1 MNMNKKYK
9 DALFTLQ
16 NAGLSKTPQRIA
28 VLTLLLKA
36 TTPLSVRNISQ
47 ALAAKAHID
56 RVTIYRI
63 LSLFNQHGIV
73 REIASSGG
81 TNYFEMASLE
91 NPVHPH
97 FNCRNC
103 GELSCMEPLTFSQTR
118 QLISSKEDYSIDH
131 IEINISGFCAACR
144 NATKLQKQQNKQ
156 V

>member
-1 MNMNKKYK
+1 MNKKYK
-9 DALFTLQ
+9 EALLTLQ
-16 NAGLSKTPQRIA
+16 KAGLSKTPQRLA
-28 VLTLLLKA
+28 VLDILLNA
-36 TTPLSVRNISQ
+36 TTPLSVRDISQ
-47 ALAAKAHID
+47 TLAARARID

-63 LSLFNQHGIV
+63 LSLFKQHGIA

-103 GELSCMEPLTFSQTR
+103 GELSCMEPLTFSQSR
-118 QLISSKEDYSIDH
+118 QLISGKEDYSVDH
-131 IEINISGFCAACR
+131 IEINISGLCAVCR

>member
-1 MNMNKKYK
+1 MNINKKYK

-16 NAGLSKTPQRIA
+16 NAGLSKTPQRVA

-36 TTPLSVRNISQ
+36 TTPLSVREISQ
-47 ALAAKAHID
+47 ALADSARID

-63 LSLFNQHGIV
+63 LSLFKEHGIA
-73 REIASSGG
+73 REIASPGG

-103 GELSCMEPLTFSQTR
+103 GELSCMEPLTFSQAR

>member
-1 MNMNKKYK
+1 MNKSHK
-9 DALFTLQ
+9 DALFALQ

-36 TTPLSVRNISQ
+36 EAPLSVRDISQ
-47 ALAAKAHID
+47 ELTAKARID

-63 LSLFNQHGIV
+63 LSLFKQHGIA

-81 TNYFEMASLE
+81 TNYFEMASHE

-103 GELSCMEPLTFSQTR
+103 GELSCMEPLTFSQSR
-118 QLISSKEDYSIDH
+118 QLISEKDDYSVDH
-131 IEINISGFCAACR
+131 IEINISGLCAGCR
-144 NATKLQKQQNKQ
+144 NATKLQKQQTKQ
-156 V
+156 G

>member
-1 MNMNKKYK
+1 MNKKNKY
-9 DALFTLQ
+9 ALLTLQ

-36 TTPLSVRNISQ
+36 EAPLSVRDISQ
-47 ALAAKAHID
+47 ELAAKARID

-63 LSLFNQHGIV
+63 LSLFKQRGIA

-81 TNYFEMASLE
+81 TNYFEMASQE

-103 GELSCMEPLTFSQTR
+103 GELSCMEPLTFSQSR
-118 QLISSKEDYSIDH
+118 QLISGKDDYSVDH
-131 IEINISGFCAACR
+131 IEINISGLCAACR
-144 NATKLQKQQNKQ
+144 NATKLQKQQTKQ

>member
-1 MNMNKKYK
+1 MNKKYK

-16 NAGLSKTPQRIA
+16 NAGLSKTPQRVA

-36 TTPLSVRNISQ
+36 TTPLSVREISQ
-47 ALAAKAHID
+47 ALADNARID

-63 LSLFNQHGIV
+63 LSFFKQHGIV

-81 TNYFEMASLE
+81 TNYFEMASYE

-97 FNCRNC
+97 FNCQSC
-103 GELSCMEPLTFSQTR
+103 GELSCMEPLTFSQAR

-131 IEINISGFCAACR
+131 IEINISGLCAACK
-144 NATKLQKQQNKQ
+144 NATKLRKQLNK
-156 V
+156 

>member
-1 MNMNKKYK
+1 MNKKYK

-36 TTPLSVRNISQ
+36 TTPLSVRDISQ
-47 ALAAKAHID
+47 TLAAKARID

-63 LSLFNQHGIV
+63 LSLFKQHGIA

-103 GELSCMEPLTFSQTR
+103 GELSCMEPLTFSQSR
-118 QLISSKEDYSIDH
+118 QLISSKEDYSVDH
-131 IEINISGFCAACR
+131 IEINISGLCAVCR
-144 NATKLQKQQNKQ
+144 NATKLQKQQPKQ

>member
-1 MNMNKKYK
+1 MNKKYK

-16 NAGLSKTPQRIA
+16 NAGLAKTPQRIA

-36 TTPLSVRNISQ
+36 TTPLSVRDINQ
-47 ALAAKAHID
+47 TLAARARID

-63 LSLFNQHGIV
+63 LSLFKQHGIT

-103 GELSCMEPLTFSQTR
+103 GELSCMEPLTFSQSR
-118 QLISSKEDYSIDH
+118 QLISGKDDYSVDH
-131 IEINISGFCAACR
+131 IEINISGLCAGCR

-156 V
+156 G

>member
-1 MNMNKKYK
+1 MNKKYK
-9 DALFTLQ
+9 DALFALQ

-28 VLTLLLKA
+28 VLTLLLEA
-36 TTPLSVRNISQ
+36 TTPLSVRDISQ
-47 ALAAKAHID
+47 ALAAKVRID

-63 LSLFNQHGIV
+63 LSLFKQHGIA

-103 GELSCMEPLTFSQTR
+103 GELSCMEPLTFSQSR
-118 QLISSKEDYSIDH
+118 QLISGKDDYSVDH
-131 IEINISGFCAACR
+131 IEINISGLCAVCR
-144 NATKLQKQQNKQ
+144 NATKLQKQQTKQ